1 MNNNMNFDPMT
12 GLPLNKNLIDDEQQL
27 QKEQQIIHEDINY
40 IPANDSNHEE
50 EIKNQLQSIPTV
62 EQKKEDFINN
72 TQTIN
77 QEKKD
82 EKKKGINFAFIIIL
96 FLIILATIYFLF
108 PLLLKYI

>member
-12 GLPLNKNLIDDEQQL
+12 GLPINKNLIDDEQQL

-50 EIKNQLQSIPTV
+50 EIKNQLQNIPTV

-77 QEKKD
+77 QVKKD

>member
-12 GLPLNKNLIDDEQQL
+12 GLPLNKNSIDDEQQL

-50 EIKNQLQSIPTV
+50 EIKNQLQNIPTV